1 MNFKRNRQC
10 RCCKDIF
17 TPDYRNAKKQKYCS
31 KPKCRAA
38 SKKAGQKK
46 WSDKNPNYFKHEIH
60 VDRVRNWRQSNP
72 GRSRRK
78 SSCPVL
84 QDDCDQIAD
93 ANQAVTPPLATETPV
108 LATESFVLQDF
119 CITQHTVL
127 IGLISHLTGYVLQDE
142 IDAVTRRLEQLG
154 QDVINPNP
162 GGRYDQEV
170 PNLPRSH
177 PLHSRAVQLGGSPSG
192 P

>member
-1 MNFKRNRQC
+1 MNYTRNQQC

-17 TPDYRNAKKQKYCS
+17 IPDYRNARKQKYCS
-31 KPKCRAA
+31 KPACRAA

-46 WSDKNPNYFKHEIH
+46 WTDKNPHYFKDKIH
-60 VDRVRNWRQSNP
+60 VERVRKWRKANP

-78 SSCPVL
+78 SSDVVL
-84 QDDCDQIAD
+84 QDHCDLIAD
-93 ANQAVTPPLATETPV
+93 VNQDVTLHFPTETPV
-108 LATESFVLQDF
+108 FATESPVLQDF
-119 CITQHTVL
+119 CITQHPVI
-127 IGLISHLTGYVLQDE
+127 IGIISHLTGCVLQDE
-142 IDAVTRRLEQLG
+142 IDAITRRLEQLG

-162 GGRYDQEV
+162 GGCYDPQV

-177 PLHSRAVQLGGSPSG
+177 PLHSRTVQLGGSPSG